1 MTSSTMIST
10 RLPSMLSDD
19 CFDDDIDAAAFDA
32 VVSAAT
38 SAPPPPTRPTAGPS
52 SCLTQ
57 KKYTQTTIFGA
68 SQVPAKPTRASKQ
81 STSSQYQPPVP
92 RATQQEPQV
101 KKVKKWDTLSAI
113 KVLPDILQDGKQ
125 KRKKKSRF
133 ALLETAQKPV
143 PMKLESDPEAIK
155 TWIYSINKPKR
166 KYQYDIV
173 ARALYNNCL
182 IEACHSIAGIP
193 SVDCVSL
200 TGTTSAAKRAIAWRE
215 KRVIFATPQT
225 VANDLRRGSLRP
237 EDIICLVVDEAH
249 RATGAY
255 AYCIVVKLLMRFNPH
270 FRVLALTATPG
281 SDPERVQAVIDNLHI
296 GHIEVR
302 TEESM
307 DIVPYTKNKE
317 IVLEKISLTPELA
330 SIRDKWGTLMLPL
343 IKQCGSLFHGSK
355 EPAYIHAFSITAA
368 QMHIPK
374 EKSYLRP
381 NLAVLS
387 KMATAMAKLLEY
399 SITLAFEKMQELKE
413 ESGRCAAGVCSQMG
427 YKSLMS
433 EIRELTQSAGFVP
446 HPKMEKMKAL
456 VLEFFVEA
464 QEQGKSSRVMIFCHF
479 RDMVTDIVNY
489 LNQERPLIKAS
500 AFVGQ
505 SNDVRGNRG
514 MNQKTQNETIQR
526 FKNNEFNVLVA
537 TSIGE
542 EGLDIGALDF
552 IICYE
557 AQKSPLRMLQRLG
570 RTGRNEDGKVIVLI
584 AEGREDKN
592 WEKAQDQYQHVQNA
606 LLSKKVL
613 ELYEDC
619 ERLVPEEVRPTPVDK
634 ELDVQ
639 PYIAE
644 QVELAAAPPSGR
656 KKKEKATKRKRPGVE
671 DIPAGGVYG
680 FVSAKDYAVGPKS
693 KAEGL
698 RQRAEAALLTDAQ
711 AAELA
716 RHWARN
722 ISSVPAPIDPTD
734 VRIESLA
741 TKSELGSRLD
751 AVPPSKR
758 MARNILPSQTYARL
772 MGRCAAFVDDEACY
786 EQWRDRQVAG
796 LESSK
801 LLWWPVEARGTGA
814 QKPFRFCSGGPRS
827 VARRWTPCAEESP
840 VPPVVPSSPR
850 LLSSPSAGGV
860 GIRGSSQVLAA
871 PSSMDD
877 ELPEVD
883 AFIPSARTSSKPA
896 ALLPPPPIVAR
907 SPPVVSTS
915 SAQQQQRL
923 ADSTRA
929 DGQSSGFRRLAGFKS
944 AVAEPAPFQ
953 ADVPVR
959 RREEAPV
966 TPRGPSGEPAAGTK
980 RLLGRARFAD
990 AGDEQQ
996 SPLLVRARAQN
1007 RPPAA
1012 PPLSPSEYSNGDA
1025 FVAPLPTTQMPRAR
1039 RRPALADEAGLE
1051 ARAKRTIAADSADDE
1066 SDDERRRRRGAAAG
1080 KARAQDPPGPARGPK
1095 KTRVAA
1101 AGKGKQKEA
1110 VRGNEWA
1117 LKTGLSEEIAS
1128 ENSVD
1133 RDFLVEGSSS
1143 SRLEDACSPDKS
1155 MASFYRASI
1164 LMMSQ
1169 PLSVVRRRLGR
1180 PRSPP
1185 PPAPPVQLQ
1194 STSRLPDSSEPAK
1207 SDDRFSFDSFCV
1219 PDEQTIEYD
1228 DIARLVP
1235 TLNQLP
1241 TATLFAPTNQAI
1253 ANAPALSSL
1262 LAAQDNVHLALR
1274 QTLLYHLLNASLP
1287 EPKTSQQ
1294 PPELLDTLLF
1304 PQSPDGQHKLLLGHQ
1319 PQKLRIALRDQV
1331 RYIGVDARGLA
1342 GIALPPP
1349 AAFRTAPNATLVP
1362 IQAVLSPPPS
1372 LQELLRATPDLSSYL
1387 AILPDRLLAQL
1398 SLLPHLT
1405 LFAPVNAAWDAL
1417 SPVERA
1423 YLRSSFSA
1431 DDAAKLFRQAAADN
1445 VLRPEGV
1452 GYAHRL
1458 RHASSLLTLD
1468 GKALAIGRSPD
1479 SDRLSINGS
1488 EVVEQDILA
1497 SNGVLH
1503 IVPNLLISSG
1513 DNPLQLTA
1521 EKYLLALNC
1530 TKFVSLFRQAN
1541 LSSTYLT
1548 NRAPSNY
1555 TILAVRDDA
1564 LASASA
1570 SFGRLDTN
1578 DTESL
1583 RKSLRYHVL
1592 EGTYL
1597 PADLRDGM
1605 MLPTELAFAAPA
1617 SHAKQRMPVSVS
1629 HDEPSSDQK
1638 KKKTTAIVGF
1648 GGANVLGGDPV
1659 QVGNTAIYILSQI
1672 VAPPADL
1679 LQVALSD
1686 IRVSTGVASIFSAKL
1701 EDALRGTAELTY
1713 MMPTNRAFGRL
1724 GLVMDYLLLERSKAE
1739 LGRVLRYHGVAEPVY
1754 LAELA
1759 LGASR
1764 RYPTLEPAG
1773 AELFLSK
1780 PDARNVSLHG
1790 PTLAGIPLNGDL
1802 RDARVLSPADSLTAN
1817 GNLLLVDQVLLPPSV
1832 PIDLRK
1838 LLLGAKAATML
1849 ELLQKTNFDWILNT
1863 THHGTKG
1870 RRAFTVLCPSDA
1882 AFTKINLTYFL
1893 EHPQRL
1899 TALVQQHLI
1908 PVPRPGPPAPAPV
1921 DQGPAPLILADGAV
1935 YPTLLSREEGGPSQF
1950 GAVFFRAAPLSS
1962 DAYGDDGDG
1971 GKERTGGGRW
1981 VVGIRGA
1988 RASDGSSHA
1997 SAVLRSG
2004 RTSPAIVEERGEPWS
2019 SVGGVL
2025 VLDHV
2030 LVPYLPSLWTRIAR
2044 VLVLAV
2050 AAGALLAAAAA
2061 GGIWI
2066 WKAYGRQLSPLLC
2079 SPTLPRSG

>member
-1 MTSSTMIST
+1 MSSYHPNSHHAAFDAVLTAAAATSVPP
-10 RLPSMLSDD
+10 PSRQPAVVLASSSDD

-133 ALLETAQKPV
+133 APAEDDDEEMVDEEELDSDTDLLAKALLETAQKPV

-827 VARRWTPCAEESP
+827 VARRWTPCAEESS

-1117 LKTGLSEEIAS
+1117 LKTGLFDLEASESDTSSSGSSPEAGAGDGGDKKKKKRKRRKKKKRKGGSSSEEIAS

-1228 DIARLVP
+1228 DV
-1235 TLNQLP
+1235 
-1241 TATLFAPTNQAI
+1241 
-1253 ANAPALSSL
+1253 
-1262 LAAQDNVHLALR
+1262 
-1274 QTLLYHLLNASLP
+1274 
-1287 EPKTSQQ
+1287 
-1294 PPELLDTLLF
+1294 
-1304 PQSPDGQHKLLLGHQ
+1304 
-1319 PQKLRIALRDQV
+1319 
-1331 RYIGVDARGLA
+1331 
-1342 GIALPPP
+1342 
-1349 AAFRTAPNATLVP
+1349 
-1362 IQAVLSPPPS
+1362 
-1372 LQELLRATPDLSSYL
+1372 
-1387 AILPDRLLAQL
+1387 
-1398 SLLPHLT
+1398 
-1405 LFAPVNAAWDAL
+1405 
-1417 SPVERA
+1417 
-1423 YLRSSFSA
+1423 
-1431 DDAAKLFRQAAADN
+1431 
-1445 VLRPEGV
+1445 
-1452 GYAHRL
+1452 
-1458 RHASSLLTLD
+1458 
-1468 GKALAIGRSPD
+1468 
-1479 SDRLSINGS
+1479 
-1488 EVVEQDILA
+1488 
-1497 SNGVLH
+1497 
-1503 IVPNLLISSG
+1503 
-1513 DNPLQLTA
+1513 
-1521 EKYLLALNC
+1521 
-1530 TKFVSLFRQAN
+1530 
-1541 LSSTYLT
+1541 
-1548 NRAPSNY
+1548 
-1555 TILAVRDDA
+1555 
-1564 LASASA
+1564 
-1570 SFGRLDTN
+1570 
-1578 DTESL
+1578 
-1583 RKSLRYHVL
+1583 
-1592 EGTYL
+1592 
-1597 PADLRDGM
+1597 
-1605 MLPTELAFAAPA
+1605 
-1617 SHAKQRMPVSVS
+1617 
-1629 HDEPSSDQK
+1629 
-1638 KKKTTAIVGF
+1638 
-1648 GGANVLGGDPV
+1648 
-1659 QVGNTAIYILSQI
+1659 
-1672 VAPPADL
+1672 
-1679 LQVALSD
+1679 
-1686 IRVSTGVASIFSAKL
+1686 
-1701 EDALRGTAELTY
+1701 
-1713 MMPTNRAFGRL
+1713 
-1724 GLVMDYLLLERSKAE
+1724 
-1739 LGRVLRYHGVAEPVY
+1739 
-1754 LAELA
+1754 
-1759 LGASR
+1759 
-1764 RYPTLEPAG
+1764 
-1773 AELFLSK
+1773 
-1780 PDARNVSLHG
+1780 
-1790 PTLAGIPLNGDL
+1790 
-1802 RDARVLSPADSLTAN
+1802 
-1817 GNLLLVDQVLLPPSV
+1817 
-1832 PIDLRK
+1832 
-1838 LLLGAKAATML
+1838 
-1849 ELLQKTNFDWILNT
+1849 
-1863 THHGTKG
+1863 
-1870 RRAFTVLCPSDA
+1870 PSD
-1882 AFTKINLTYFL
+1882 L
-1893 EHPQRL
+1893 
-1899 TALVQQHLI
+1899 
-1908 PVPRPGPPAPAPV
+1908 
-1921 DQGPAPLILADGAV
+1921 
-1935 YPTLLSREEGGPSQF
+1935 
-1950 GAVFFRAAPLSS
+1950 
-1962 DAYGDDGDG
+1962 
-1971 GKERTGGGRW
+1971 
-1981 VVGIRGA
+1981 
-1988 RASDGSSHA
+1988 
-1997 SAVLRSG
+1997 
-2004 RTSPAIVEERGEPWS
+2004 
-2019 SVGGVL
+2019 
-2025 VLDHV
+2025 
-2030 LVPYLPSLWTRIAR
+2030 
-2044 VLVLAV
+2044 
-2050 AAGALLAAAAA
+2050 
-2061 GGIWI
+2061 
-2066 WKAYGRQLSPLLC
+2066 
-2079 SPTLPRSG
+2079 

>member
-1 MTSSTMIST
+1 MSSYHPNSHHAAFDAVLTAAAATSVPP
-10 RLPSMLSDD
+10 PSRQPAVVLASSSDD

-133 ALLETAQKPV
+133 APAEDDDEEMVDEEELDSDTDLLAKALLETAQKPV

-182 IEACHSIAGIP
+182 TIGTTTGEIDMLLGDIARSDELDVEKHQIEACHSIAGIP

-464 QEQGKSSRVMIFCHF
+464 QEQGKSSRVMIFVISGTWSPTSSTTST
-479 RDMVTDIVNY
+479 RNARSSRR
-489 LNQERPLIKAS
+489 LRSSAS
-500 AFVGQ
+500 L
-505 SNDVRGNRG
+505 
-514 MNQKTQNETIQR
+514 TT

-613 ELYEDC
+613 ELYKDC

-734 VRIESLA
+734 
-741 TKSELGSRLD
+741 SELGSRLD

-827 VARRWTPCAEESP
+827 VARRWTPCAEESS

-883 AFIPSARTSSKPA
+883 ARSS
-896 ALLPPPPIVAR
+896 V
-907 SPPVVSTS
+907 
-915 SAQQQQRL
+915 
-923 ADSTRA
+923 
-929 DGQSSGFRRLAGFKS
+929 
-944 AVAEPAPFQ
+944 
-953 ADVPVR
+953 
-959 RREEAPV
+959 
-966 TPRGPSGEPAAGTK
+966 
-980 RLLGRARFAD
+980 
-990 AGDEQQ
+990 
-996 SPLLVRARAQN
+996 
-1007 RPPAA
+1007 
-1012 PPLSPSEYSNGDA
+1012 
-1025 FVAPLPTTQMPRAR
+1025 
-1039 RRPALADEAGLE
+1039 
-1051 ARAKRTIAADSADDE
+1051 
-1066 SDDERRRRRGAAAG
+1066 
-1080 KARAQDPPGPARGPK
+1080 
-1095 KTRVAA
+1095 
-1101 AGKGKQKEA
+1101 
-1110 VRGNEWA
+1110 
-1117 LKTGLSEEIAS
+1117 
-1128 ENSVD
+1128 
-1133 RDFLVEGSSS
+1133 
-1143 SRLEDACSPDKS
+1143 
-1155 MASFYRASI
+1155 
-1164 LMMSQ
+1164 
-1169 PLSVVRRRLGR
+1169 
-1180 PRSPP
+1180 
-1185 PPAPPVQLQ
+1185 
-1194 STSRLPDSSEPAK
+1194 
-1207 SDDRFSFDSFCV
+1207 
-1219 PDEQTIEYD
+1219 
-1228 DIARLVP
+1228 
-1235 TLNQLP
+1235 
-1241 TATLFAPTNQAI
+1241 
-1253 ANAPALSSL
+1253 
-1262 LAAQDNVHLALR
+1262 
-1274 QTLLYHLLNASLP
+1274 
-1287 EPKTSQQ
+1287 
-1294 PPELLDTLLF
+1294 
-1304 PQSPDGQHKLLLGHQ
+1304 
-1319 PQKLRIALRDQV
+1319 
-1331 RYIGVDARGLA
+1331 
-1342 GIALPPP
+1342 
-1349 AAFRTAPNATLVP
+1349 
-1362 IQAVLSPPPS
+1362 PPS

-1935 YPTLLSREEGGPSQF
+1935 YPTLLSREEGGPSPF

-2044 VLVLAV
+2044 
-2050 AAGALLAAAAA
+2050 
-2061 GGIWI
+2061 
-2066 WKAYGRQLSPLLC
+2066 
-2079 SPTLPRSG
+2079 